1 MALTK
6 EYEYDCEVRGPY
18 KAVHCSQGNH
28 REGWCDEISRT
39 YHRHVLNAAQSPATH
54 GAIPTSLARTHLYRQ
69 CATPCGLAQ
78 SSLRMRPF
86 QTHKQLSNGEQP
98 WH

>member
-18 KAVHCSQGNH
+18 KAVQV
-28 REGWCDEISRT
+28 RKATIVKDDDERLAVITTGTFSI
-39 YHRHVLNAAQSPATH
+39 AAPNLATH
-54 GAIPTSLARTHLYRQ
+54 GVTPTSLARMPAYRQ

-78 SSLRMRPF
+78 SSLPTRPL